1 MTISQANKEKLN
13 WLILEGVVVVVS
25 ILLAFWID
33 ASWDERQERRLEHT
47 YLVAM
52 REDVRQTIEE
62 NERVR
67 SLQSKLVEE
76 ARATLALI
84 LSDARL
90 SDDIR
95 TSFLVISLPA
105 ESMDTYRDLVSSGNT
120 TIISN
125 PDVRSAMANLLQR
138 IEYNDRAENWA
149 LGLQTSLRNT
159 VLASAPDA
167 MSREHLAEF
176 WQIYVDAGERVLEGK
191 ERLGTAGQA
200 ALAILD
206 QEIEGVEQ

>member
-67 SLQSKLVEE
+67 SLQSKFVEE

-90 SDDIR
+90 PDDIR

-167 MSREHLAEF
+167 MSRKHLAEF